1 MRYDYPAVAAATIVI
16 HMSYYLWLVVDQSTQ
31 NSVVGGG
38 HHKILCW
45 APQNSVVGTTKFCG
59 GHHKILWWAPQNS
72 VVVPRQTEFSERKRK
87 QVLSY
92 GEQYLLN
99 GRC

>member
-1 MRYDYPAVAAATIVI
+1 MCWGGGGESEREGRERVRVHARI
-16 HMSYYLWLVVDQSTQ
+16 LWCTTQ
-31 NSVVGGG
+31 NSVVGMQP
-38 HHKILCW
+38 
-45 APQNSVVGTTKFCG
+45 APQNSVVCTTKFCG
-59 GHHKILWWAPQNS
+59 VHHKILWWAPQNS

-99 GRC
+99 GRS